1 MEAVMQKGKEVL
13 SWFWEQLKQTW
24 NSQDRCRIFVVIGL
38 IGMGLIL
45 LTTSSGSK
53 EKQRENK
60 SQISCDLQQS
70 AELSN
75 EAYILQTENRLEEII
90 SQISGAGDC
99 TVMLTLKEGSRKI
112 YANESKTN
120 YDNSS
125 DADSEQ
131 LLRSR
136 KTDSREEKLVL
147 LESGNGVTAPIVEK
161 IIEPQ
166 INGVIVVCQGGKSAK
181 VCQEITQAVTT
192 VLGIRSTQVC
202 VSAKDRLK

>member
-13 SWFWEQLKQTW
+13 SRFWEQLKQTW

-45 LTTSSGSK
+45 LTTPSGSK

-70 AELSN
+70 TELSN

-147 LESGNGVTAPIVEK
+147 LESGNGV
-161 IIEPQ
+161 
-166 INGVIVVCQGGKSAK
+166 IVVCQGGKSAK

>member
-1 MEAVMQKGKEVL
+1 METVIRKGKEL
-13 SWFWEQLKQTW
+13 LNQFWEQLKQIW
-24 NSQDRCRIFVVIGL
+24 NSQNRCQIFVAVGL

-45 LTTSSGSK
+45 LTAPSETKEQKKREESTTSG
-53 EKQRENK
+53 ELRE
-60 SQISCDLQQS
+60 STESY
-70 AELSN
+70 N
-75 EAYILQTENRLEEII
+75 EAYILQTEQRLEEII
-90 SQISGAGDC
+90 GQISGVGDC
-99 TVMLTLKEGSRKI
+99 AVMLTLKESNRKI

-125 DADSEQ
+125 DMDSEQ

-136 KTDSREEKLVL
+136 KVDSREEKLVL
-147 LESGNGVTAPIVEK
+147 SEDGNGMTAPIVEK
-161 IIEPQ
+161 VIEPQ